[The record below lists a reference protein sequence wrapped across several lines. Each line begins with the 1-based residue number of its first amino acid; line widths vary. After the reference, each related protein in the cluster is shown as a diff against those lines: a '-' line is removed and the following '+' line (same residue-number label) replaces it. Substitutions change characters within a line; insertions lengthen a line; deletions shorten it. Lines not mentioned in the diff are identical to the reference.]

1 MRFLRPLRFYVCG
14 IGCPCQGVAPPRFD
28 VLGVRHPS
36 QGIVSPSALMCWGLS
51 HPTMELHVSFYCR
64 LRALDTLKECHFSLT
79 STSWGVRCPRKGIAS
94 RSSLTSWG
102 SDTPEGCQVSLYFDV
117 LRGQIPFQGGR
128 APWLVGK
135 GELGASVTSA
145 FARVPTRAAHAVHCA
160 RRSMWRGSVGATLF
174 VWVSETVTPT
184 NEGCYRISCYDLPHR
199 HTYEGHLK
207 SNLRCAPIWLSK
219 EEGCNGADKWV
230 FFKLAY
236 RERWAVLTSGQ
247 ILPLGAL

>member
-1 MRFLRPLRFYVCG
+1 MFKKIFRAHFPPPPPPGGKSLELAARLGPWPLSRRNTGYVPVPMRFLRPLRFYVCG

-128 APWLVGK
+128 AP
-135 GELGASVTSA
+135 
-145 FARVPTRAAHAVHCA
+145 
-160 RRSMWRGSVGATLF
+160 
-174 VWVSETVTPT
+174 
-184 NEGCYRISCYDLPHR
+184 
-199 HTYEGHLK
+199 
-207 SNLRCAPIWLSK
+207 
-219 EEGCNGADKWV
+219 
-230 FFKLAY
+230 
-236 RERWAVLTSGQ
+236 
-247 ILPLGAL
+247 